1 MFVFEIE
8 AADIYSVLG
17 RVLDRSRVTG
27 LKISAVRATETE
39 AGCLITATVETTDRD
54 IVDRLARVFGEM
66 FGVTSVNVERA
77 AMHRPSHQSARAA
90 VALPPVHRVLC
101 NG

>member
-1 MFVFEIE
+1 VFVFEIE

-27 LKISAVRATETE
+27 LRLSAVSATESHDG
-39 AGCLITATVETTDRD
+39 GCLVTATVDTTDRD
-54 IVDRLARVFGEM
+54 IVDRLARQFGEM

-77 AMHRPSHQSARAA
+77 AIHRPSQSGRTSIAPRA
-90 VALPPVHRVLC
+90 HRILG
-101 NG
+101 NA

>member
-8 AADIYSVLG
+8 AADLYSVLG

-27 LKISAVRATETE
+27 LTMSAISATQTD
-39 AGCLITATVETTDRD
+39 AGAIITATVDTTDRD
-54 IVDRLARVFGEM
+54 IVERMARVFGEM
-66 FGVTSVNVERA
+66 FGVTSVTVERVA
-77 AMHRPSHQSARAA
+77 IHRPSQSSRAA
-90 VALPPVHRVLC
+90 VSHGALC

>member
-27 LKISAVRATETE
+27 LTMSSVTATQTDT
-39 AGCLITATVETTDRD
+39 GCIITATVDTQNRD
-54 IVDRLARVFGEM
+54 IVERMARVFGEM
-66 FGVTSVNVERA
+66 FGVTSVTVERA
-77 AMHRPSHQSARAA
+77 AIHRSSQSARSAKA
-90 VALPPVHRVLC
+90 PVQHGALC